1 MYLADT
7 FSFASRHPMYMR
19 YNNPWVALPPLKFM
33 TWDFEFH
40 GRLVW
45 DCTGSS
51 RRVVSFHF
59 KRRGASVAA
68 RERRSRSVRAYRG
81 GEFSTRF
88 LRSRR
93 RSFGERWAIQ
103 GLWSWCNGDR
113 SSSEYMI
120 DAASVSYGERRAVG
134 KVWSRIFIDTSVNF
148 DVYHRLLGRRVS
160 VISSST
166 SGVRVKKTLTCTPI
180 AMIKTSRWAVVVQR
194 KEGVAQCCLS
204 EIK

>member
-1 MYLADT
+1 M
-7 FSFASRHPMYMR
+7 SMR
-19 YNNPWVALPPLKFM
+19 YKTIRELPCLPWNM

-45 DCTGSS
+45 DCTSSS

-166 SGVRVKKTLTCTPI
+166 SGVRVKKTLTCTSI

-194 KEGVAQCCLS
+194 TGRRRTVLFVRNKVTNVTVY
-204 EIK
+204 I